1 MSVQINVQASQS
13 ALAQSIAQGV
23 AAFNSRYAGQNQL
36 NLQINA
42 RSFSQPLGRI
52 TSDLAD
58 FESALKASNARVL
71 AFGAS
76 TAVLGGVVRS
86 FKEIANVTLEVEK
99 SLTDINRVLNLST
112 SGLQK
117 FSSELFNVSKQTA
130 SSFDDA
136 SKAALEFSRQGLNTE
151 ETLKRTADA
160 LTLVRLTG
168 ISSTKAV
175 EDLTATINGF
185 SKAGLTARWEK

>member
-1 MSVQINVQASQS
+1 MAVQINVQASQT
-13 ALAQSIAQGV
+13 ALAQSISQGV
-23 AAFNSRYAGQNQL
+23 AAYNARFASQNQL
-36 NLQINA
+36 NLQVNP

-76 TAVLGGVVRS
+76 TAVLGGSVKV
-86 FKEIANVTLEVEK
+86 FKEIANITIEIEK
-99 SLTDINRVLNLST
+99 SLTDVNRVLGLST

-117 FSSELFNVSKQTA
+117 FSTELFSISKQTA

-136 SKAALEFSRQGLNTE
+136 TKAALEFSL
-151 ETLKRTADA
+151 D
-160 LTLVRLTG
+160 
-168 ISSTKAV
+168 SMKAV
-175 EDLTATINGF
+175 ITYGRKIEGAKYVSF
-185 SKAGLTARWEK
+185 

>member
-1 MSVQINVQASQS
+1 MAVQINVQASQS
-13 ALAQSIAQGV
+13 ALAQSISQGV
-23 AAFNSRYAGQNQL
+23 AAYNARFASQNQL
-36 NLQINA
+36 NLQINP
-42 RSFSQPLGRI
+42 RTFSQPLGRI

-76 TAVLGGVVRS
+76 TAVLGGSVKL
-86 FKEIANVTLEVEK
+86 FKEIANITIEIEK
-99 SLTDINRVLNLST
+99 SLTDVNRVLGLST

-117 FSSELFNVSKQTA
+117 FSTELFSISKQTA

-136 SKAALEFSRQGLNTE
+136 TKAALEFSRQGLNTQ

-168 ISSTKAV
+168 ISSRQAV
-175 EDLTATINGF
+175 
-185 SKAGLTARWEK
+185 